1 LHVLLLYAAG
11 HRSFGLWNGCPF
23 PGDKDVQM
31 LKAMD
36 TLTRISKFLFC
47 LAIAVIVV
55 WRADHFSDPHCV
67 SPLPSIMCCTFAVLI
82 TFTGLALANESKE

>member
-1 LHVLLLYAAG
+1 
-11 HRSFGLWNGCPF
+11 
-23 PGDKDVQM
+23 M

-36 TLTRISKFLFC
+36 TLVRFSKFLFC

-55 WRADHFSDPHCV
+55 WRSNQFTDPHCV

-82 TFTGLALANESKE
+82 TFTGLALANDGEE